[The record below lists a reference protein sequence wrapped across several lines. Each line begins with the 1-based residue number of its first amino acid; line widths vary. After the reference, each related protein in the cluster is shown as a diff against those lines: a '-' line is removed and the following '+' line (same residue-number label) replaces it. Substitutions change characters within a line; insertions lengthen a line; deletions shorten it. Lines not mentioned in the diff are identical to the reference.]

1 MNLDWRLG
9 QRKIDNASGVVFR
22 VAFGM
27 VLATW
32 CWDYLT
38 LNRVQQYYI
47 EPKFNFTYYCF
58 DFLKPL
64 PGNGM
69 ILHFLA
75 LLVLS
80 ISVAFG
86 FAYRLSSL
94 FLALGFTYV
103 FLLDRTNYQNHY
115 YLIFLIAWWLPFL
128 PLHRNHSVDAYL
140 FPKSRGDDYPAWVLW
155 ALRFHIGIPYFF
167 GGIAKLNPD
176 WLLCEPM
183 RQMLASKSNM
193 PIVGELFLNEFVV
206 VAFSW
211 GGLFFDLLIVPLLLW
226 KRSRT
231 GAYLA
236 CVVFHLLN
244 SVLFNIHV
252 FPWFM
257 ILATTVFF
265 EPDWPRRLLGGSP
278 ITILQNDAFP
288 QSFRALT
295 LQQKL
300 FVLLIALY
308 VSLQT
313 LIPLRH
319 LLYVGDTSWTERG
332 HHFAWRMMLRGK
344 VVVLGFAVKDRV
356 TKKVTDGNVRR
367 FLNQEQSEKFGK
379 DPELVLHFAHFL
391 AEQHTRDTGNE
402 ASVYVLVLASL
413 NGRKPQLMIDP
424 NVDLAAEPRGF
435 YRREWIVELTE
446 PLRIPAWNVPID
458 QWRANVEI
466 PPLQFLDNP

>member
-1 MNLDWRLG
+1 
-9 QRKIDNASGVVFR
+9 
-22 VAFGM
+22 
-27 VLATW
+27 
-32 CWDYLT
+32 
-38 LNRVQQYYI
+38 
-47 EPKFNFTYYCF
+47 
-58 DFLKPL
+58 
-64 PGNGM
+64 
-69 ILHFLA
+69 
-75 LLVLS
+75 
-80 ISVAFG
+80 
-86 FAYRLSSL
+86 
-94 FLALGFTYV
+94 
-103 FLLDRTNYQNHY
+103 
-115 YLIFLIAWWLPFL
+115 
-128 PLHRNHSVDAYL
+128 
-140 FPKSRGDDYPAWVLW
+140 
-155 ALRFHIGIPYFF
+155 
-167 GGIAKLNPD
+167 
-176 WLLCEPM
+176 
-183 RQMLASKSNM
+183 
-193 PIVGELFLNEFVV
+193 
-206 VAFSW
+206 
-211 GGLFFDLLIVPLLLW
+211 
-226 KRSRT
+226 
-231 GAYLA
+231 
-236 CVVFHLLN
+236 
-244 SVLFNIHV
+244 
-252 FPWFM
+252 M

-344 VVVLGFAVKDRV
+344 VVVLGYAVKDRV